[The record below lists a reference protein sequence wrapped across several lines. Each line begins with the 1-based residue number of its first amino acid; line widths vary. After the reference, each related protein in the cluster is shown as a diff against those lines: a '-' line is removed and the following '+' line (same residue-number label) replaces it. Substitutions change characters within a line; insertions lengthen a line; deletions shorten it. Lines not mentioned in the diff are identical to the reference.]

1 MRTFEEKADRDPRNA
16 LNPKIEE
23 HRRRIAEDEQLRLER
38 LTPEQRQWEA
48 EAKAAAGAD
57 AIARRRADRIAFQ
70 AHCRR
75 LEKEAR
81 QVALAER
88 LAAQKAAEAE
98 RLEMQRAAAAAA
110 AVEAERRAKALK
122 AAHKKAT
129 ESCSTADTERSLL
142 LSLPPDILDKI
153 VRFLAATH
161 PVSAVRWTAVHSLLF
176 RIFRD
181 AIHLAAS
188 LHVLPDA
195 STLGLR
201 ALIVIESDL
210 DNLPAEWP
218 TVPITS
224 VCRAHRICP
233 DKDEIDGSEEEEEE
247 EEGDAEDV
255 AIIVCCQW
263 LNSISLISQ
272 LEITMD
278 SGMVCYDGDG
288 SHKDVIEGACTEA
301 AQKARMTLESL
312 RQKGMTA
319 IVQRLAFI
327 LDLDPEIPPDMHG
340 RWKSSKPGVETWR
353 LCEDVEDWPSPGDD
367 ATEQLHS

>member
-1 MRTFEEKADRDPRNA
+1 MRTLEEKAARANFP
-16 LNPKIEE
+16 LPKQRKDCIATQAQ
-23 HRRRIAEDEQLRLER
+23 RRR
-38 LTPEQRQWEA
+38 
-48 EAKAAAGAD
+48 D
-57 AIARRRADRIAFQ
+57 AIAA
-70 AHCRR
+70 
-75 LEKEAR
+75 K
-81 QVALAER
+81 
-88 LAAQKAAEAE
+88 KAAEV
-98 RLEMQRAAAAAA
+98 RLEILRAAVAAA

-129 ESCSTADTERSLL
+129 ESCSSADTERSPL

-153 VRFLAATH
+153 VRYLAA
-161 PVSAVRWTAVHSLLF
+161 VFAVRLTAVHSMLLRAF
-176 RIFRD
+176 GD

-188 LHVLPDA
+188 LHELPDA

-210 DNLPAEWP
+210 DNLPAELP

-233 DKDEIDGSEEEEEE
+233 DKDDNDDSDEEEE
-247 EEGDAEDV
+247 EEGDAEDD
-255 AIIVCCQW
+255 AIISQVCW
-263 LNSISLISQ
+263 LSSIPLISQ

-278 SGMVCYDGDG
+278 SGMVCYYGDG

-353 LCEDVEDWPSPGDD
+353 LCEDVEDWDD
-367 ATEQLHS
+367 ATEQPQS